1 MAQAENELKSYC
13 RQCGGERYHSTFAEK
28 TRSWDDGDDRV
39 QVSGSDTWSIVE
51 CEGCHTVTFVHSHW
65 FSEDYDYST
74 EDGPT
79 AIVHRDLYP
88 PAPSRKMPE
97 WGTGLD
103 AFLCHTSEDLWI
115 GDLHAHIYAA
125 LGMKAYALAAMGMRA
140 IVDFVVTS
148 NAGEGGIFIDK
159 LKRMHKTGLITETQV
174 EIINAAFDAGSAAA
188 HRGYR
193 PTREDAFTLLDIT
206 ETLLRQIYVDPMRQK
221 RQIEAAAALKSN
233 TPPRPKS
240 QKVK

>member
-1 MAQAENELKSYC
+1 
-13 RQCGGERYHSTFAEK
+13 
-28 TRSWDDGDDRV
+28 
-39 QVSGSDTWSIVE
+39 
-51 CEGCHTVTFVHSHW
+51 
-65 FSEDYDYST
+65 
-74 EDGPT
+74 
-79 AIVHRDLYP
+79 
-88 PAPSRKMPE
+88 
-97 WGTGLD
+97 
-103 AFLCHTSEDLWI
+103 
-115 GDLHAHIYAA
+115 
-125 LGMKAYALAAMGMRA
+125 
-140 IVDFVVTS
+140 VTS

-206 ETLLRQIYVDPMRQK
+206 ESLLRQIYIDPMRQK
-221 RQIEAAAALKSN
+221 RQIEAAAVLKSN